1 MYLGYKSKLRRKRYQ
16 IYEKRMKK
24 LSGNSDSQ
32 TYYSSS
38 NNFPCMTNKEYRLLT
53 SRPSRMQSGNINDPK
68 DALESFFS
76 SFTLDDCR
84 NYLWELYE
92 RCVMSYA
99 RERTVHE
106 TAPDILFF
114 YTHTEMLIEA
124 AWLMN
129 NKHKRKM
136 KKRERVASGQQ
147 EHT

>member
-1 MYLGYKSKLRRKRYQ
+1 MQ
-16 IYEKRMKK
+16 
-24 LSGNSDSQ
+24 
-32 TYYSSS
+32 SS
-38 NNFPCMTNKEYRLLT
+38 NIDN
-53 SRPSRMQSGNINDPK
+53 PK

-99 RERTVHE
+99 REHTVHE
-106 TAPDILFF
+106 TASDMLFF

-124 AWLMN
+124 AWLIN
-129 NKHKRKM
+129 NKHKRKE
-136 KKRERVASGQQ
+136 KNRKNTSPGQK